1 MCKKNR
7 NKSQQWASHLGDAF
21 HSSLKGKTS
30 LAVWCGEAL
39 LVNWENEK
47 KTLQMCSWKIHDII
61 PNERQR
67 AGESELRRS
76 KNSEGSKLG
85 LISNGFQ
92 WGMPQVSQMKGNSGV
107 FLRGSRFHPLVPPLR
122 SRGERVCVWG
132 SLWWQRERCVI
143 SSHSEKSV
151 RVCVSLTGAEVTLR
165 FRWSQN
171 VIMPQWTKGE
181 SNTKQLDVFDSD
193 SRHIDRGMNSSL
205 PLSLS
210 L

>member
-1 MCKKNR
+1 MTSFQMRDIERGRVK
-7 NKSQQWASHLGDAF
+7 W
-21 HSSLKGKTS
+21 KGAKT
-30 LAVWCGEAL
+30 A
-39 LVNWENEK
+39 
-47 KTLQMCSWKIHDII
+47 
-61 PNERQR
+61 
-67 AGESELRRS
+67 
-76 KNSEGSKLG
+76 EGQKLG

-92 WGMPQVSQMKGNSGV
+92 WGTPRVPQMKGNSGV
-107 FLRGSRFHPLVPPLR
+107 FLRESHFHPFVPPLC
-122 SRGERVCVWG
+122 SRGDSVWVWG

-151 RVCVSLTGAEVTLR
+151 RVCVCLTGAEVTLR

-205 PLSLS
+205 SLTWPLVKNRLLWWKMFLFFSRFYHGTVS
-210 L
+210 FI